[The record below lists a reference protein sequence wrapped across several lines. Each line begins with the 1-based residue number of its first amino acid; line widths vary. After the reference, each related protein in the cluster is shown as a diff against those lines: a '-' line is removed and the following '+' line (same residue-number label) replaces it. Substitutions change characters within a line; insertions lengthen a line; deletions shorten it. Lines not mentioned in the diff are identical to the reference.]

1 MKIIKMITEKPIDK
15 YLAKYGKHFS
25 INLADYASE
34 QMINSDGTNNHWHAD
49 EIKSVIRELGYI
61 IPLSST
67 IGDIVYTANMA
78 HADFYPLLLKDIKS
92 CVIYAMEIATDK
104 DGYEGIQF
112 CRWLADIEN
121 KNLQIDW
128 NSFV

>member
-1 MKIIKMITEKPIDK
+1 MKIIKTIIEKPIDR
-15 YLAKYGKHFS
+15 YISKYGKHFS
-25 INLADYASE
+25 INLADYASK
-34 QMINSDGTNNHWHAD
+34 QMINADSTNSHWHAD
-49 EIKSVIRELGYI
+49 EIKNIIKELGYT

-78 HADFYPLLLKDIKS
+78 RADFYPSLLKDIKS
-92 CVIYAMEIATDK
+92 CVIYAMKIANDK